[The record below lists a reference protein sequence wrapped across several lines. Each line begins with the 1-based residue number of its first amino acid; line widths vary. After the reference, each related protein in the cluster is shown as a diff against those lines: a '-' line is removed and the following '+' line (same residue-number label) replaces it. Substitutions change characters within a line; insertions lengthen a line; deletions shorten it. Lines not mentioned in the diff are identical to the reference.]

1 MPDPAARCAVFD
13 LDGTLVDSAPD
24 IHAALDRLMARRS
37 LPGFARAEVVGM
49 IGDGVRALMERAFAA
64 RGITLDE
71 DGFGHFMAD
80 YEANAA
86 VLTRPFAGIPEL
98 LSALEATGWRLAVC
112 TNKPAAAARVLLSR
126 LGLDRHFSALGAG
139 DSFPM
144 RKPDPG
150 HLRATLA
157 AAGARVEG
165 AVMIGDHANDML
177 AARGAGVR
185 AIFAGWGYGPHSM
198 AGEAPI
204 AVDVFALRALL
215 GQSIFKPSGTLGDSE
230 NADR

>member
-1 MPDPAARCAVFD
+1 MPDRAQPCAVFD

-24 IHAALDRLMARRS
+24 LHAALNRLMATKR
-37 LPGFARAEVVGM
+37 LPGFARAEVVAM
-49 IGDGVRALMERAFAA
+49 IGDGVRVLLERAHAA
-64 RGITLDE
+64 RGLPLDE
-71 DGFGHFMAD
+71 ASLDHFMTD

-98 LSALEATGWRLAVC
+98 LSALEAAGWQLAVC
-112 TNKPAAAARVLLSR
+112 TNKPEAAARVLLSG
-126 LGLDRHFSALGAG
+126 LGLYGHFSTLGGG
-139 DSFPM
+139 DSFRM

-157 AAGARVEG
+157 AAGAAPEA
-165 AVMIGDHANDML
+165 AVMIGDHRNDIE

-198 AGEAPI
+198 AGGAPI
-204 AVDVFALRALL
+204 AADVAALRAML
-215 GQSIFKPSGTLGDSE
+215 
-230 NADR
+230 R

>member
-1 MPDPAARCAVFD
+1 MPDFARRCAVFD

-24 IHAALDRLMARRS
+24 IHAALDRLMARRR

-49 IGDGVRALMERAFAA
+49 IGDGVRVLLERAHAA

-71 DGFGHFMAD
+71 ASLDHFMTD

-86 VLTRPFAGIPEL
+86 VLTQPFAGIPEL
-98 LSALEATGWRLAVC
+98 LSALQASGWRLAVC
-112 TNKPAAAARVLLSR
+112 TNKPEAAARVLLSG
-126 LGLDRHFSALGAG
+126 LGLDRHFSALGGG

-157 AAGARVEG
+157 AAGAAPDQ

-185 AIFAGWGYGPHSM
+185 AIFAGWGYGPQSM
-198 AGEAPI
+198 AGGAPI
-204 AVDVFALRALL
+204 ALDVAGLRSLL
-215 GQSIFKPSGTLGDSE
+215 G
-230 NADR
+230 

>member
-1 MPDPAARCAVFD
+1 MPDPGPRCAVFD

-24 IHAALDRLMARRS
+24 IHAALDRLMARRR

-49 IGDGVRALMERAFAA
+49 IGDGVRVLLERAHAA

-71 DGFGHFMAD
+71 ESFDHFMAD

-86 VLTRPFAGIPEL
+86 VLTRPFDGISEW
-98 LSALEATGWRLAVC
+98 LSTLGDAGWRLAVC
-112 TNKPAAAARVLLSR
+112 TNKPEAAARVLLSG
-126 LGLDRHFSALGAG
+126 LGLDRHFSALGGG

-157 AAGARVEG
+157 AAGAAPEE

-185 AIFAGWGYGPHSM
+185 AIFAGWGYGPQHM
-198 AGEAPI
+198 AGGAPI
-204 AVDVFALRALL
+204 ALDVAALRSLL
-215 GQSIFKPSGTLGDSE
+215 I
-230 NADR
+230 

>member
-1 MPDPAARCAVFD
+1 MPDLAPRCAVFD

-24 IHAALDRLMARRS
+24 IHAALDRLMARRQ

-49 IGDGVRALMERAFAA
+49 IGDGVRVLLERAHAA
-64 RGITLDE
+64 RGIALDE
-71 DGFGHFMAD
+71 ASFEHFMAD

-86 VLTRPFAGIPEL
+86 VLTQPFAGIPEL
-98 LSALEATGWRLAVC
+98 LGALSDAGWRLAVC
-112 TNKPAAAARVLLSR
+112 TNKPEAAARVLLSR
-126 LGLDRHFSALGAG
+126 LGLNHHFSALGGG

-157 AAGARVEG
+157 AAGAAPDQ

-185 AIFAGWGYGPHSM
+185 AIFAGWGYGPQSM
-198 AGEAPI
+198 AGNAPI
-204 AVDVFALRALL
+204 ALDVPALRALL
-215 GQSIFKPSGTLGDSE
+215 G
-230 NADR
+230 

>member
-1 MPDPAARCAVFD
+1 MPEAAPRCAVFD

-24 IHAALDRLMARRS
+24 IHAALDRLMARRR

-49 IGDGVRALMERAFAA
+49 IGDGVRVLLERAHAA
-64 RGITLDE
+64 RGITLDQASF
-71 DGFGHFMAD
+71 DHFMAD

-86 VLTRPFAGIPEL
+86 VLTKPFAGIPEL
-98 LSALEATGWRLAVC
+98 LGALGDAGWRLAVC
-112 TNKPAAAARVLLSR
+112 TNKPEAAARVLLSG
-126 LGLDRHFSALGAG
+126 LGLDRHFSALGGG

-157 AAGARVEG
+157 AAGAAPEE
-165 AVMIGDHANDML
+165 AVMIGDHAKDMR

-185 AIFAGWGYGPHSM
+185 AIFAGWGYGPQHM
-198 AGEAPI
+198 AGGAPI
-204 AVDVFALRALL
+204 ALNVTDLRALL
-215 GQSIFKPSGTLGDSE
+215 G
-230 NADR
+230 

>member
-1 MPDPAARCAVFD
+1 MPDRVLRCAVFD

-24 IHAALDRLMARRS
+24 LHAALDRLMAMKR
-37 LPGFARAEVVGM
+37 LPGFARAEVVAM
-49 IGDGVRALMERAFAA
+49 IGDGVRVLLERAYAA
-64 RGITLDE
+64 RGIALDE
-71 DGFGHFMAD
+71 ADLQHFMTD

-86 VLTRPFAGIPEL
+86 VLTRPFDGIPEL
-98 LSALEATGWRLAVC
+98 LGGLRNAGWRLAVC
-112 TNKPAAAARVLLSR
+112 TNKPEGAARVLLSG
-126 LGLDRHFSALGAG
+126 LGLDGHFSALGGG

-157 AAGARVEG
+157 AAGAVPED
-165 AVMIGDHANDML
+165 AVMIGDHRNDIE

-198 AGEAPI
+198 AGGAPI
-204 AVDVFALRALL
+204 AADVAALRAML
-215 GQSIFKPSGTLGDSE
+215 
-230 NADR
+230 R

>member
-1 MPDPAARCAVFD
+1 MPDRVLRCAVFD

-24 IHAALDRLMARRS
+24 LHAALDRLMAVKR

-49 IGDGVRALMERAFAA
+49 IGDGVRVLLERAYAA
-64 RGITLDE
+64 RSIALDE
-71 DGFGHFMAD
+71 ADLQHFMTD

-86 VLTRPFAGIPEL
+86 VLTRAFDGIPEL
-98 LSALEATGWRLAVC
+98 LGGLRDAGWRLAVC
-112 TNKPAAAARVLLSR
+112 TNKPEGAARVLLSG
-126 LGLDRHFSALGAG
+126 LGLDGHFSALGGG

-157 AAGARVEG
+157 AAGAVPED
-165 AVMIGDHANDML
+165 AVMIGDHRNDIE

-198 AGEAPI
+198 AGGAPI
-204 AVDVFALRALL
+204 AADVTGLRALL
-215 GQSIFKPSGTLGDSE
+215 G
-230 NADR
+230 

>member
-1 MPDPAARCAVFD
+1 MPDQARRCAVFD

-24 IHAALDRLMARRS
+24 IHAALDRLMARRR

-49 IGDGVRALMERAFAA
+49 IGDGVRVLLERACAA
-64 RGITLDE
+64 RGIALDE
-71 DGFGHFMAD
+71 ESFDHFMAD

-86 VLTRPFAGIPEL
+86 VLTQPFAGIPEL
-98 LSALEATGWRLAVC
+98 LRGLGDAGWRLAVC
-112 TNKPAAAARVLLSR
+112 TNKPEAAARVLLAG
-126 LGLDRHFSALGAG
+126 LGLDRHFRALGGG

-157 AAGARVEG
+157 AAGAAPEQ

-198 AGEAPI
+198 AGGAPI
-204 AVDVFALRALL
+204 AADVAALRALL
-215 GQSIFKPSGTLGDSE
+215 S
-230 NADR
+230 

>member
-1 MPDPAARCAVFD
+1 MPDLAPRCAVFD

-24 IHAALDRLMARRS
+24 IHAALDRLMAQRR
-37 LPGFARAEVVGM
+37 LPGFGRAEVVGM
-49 IGDGVRALMERAFAA
+49 IGDGVRVLLERAFAA
-64 RGITLDE
+64 RGLPLDE
-71 DGFGHFMAD
+71 ASHAAFMAD
-80 YEANAA
+80 YEVNAA
-86 VLTRPFAGIPEL
+86 VLTRAFDGIPDL
-98 LSALEATGWRLAVC
+98 LGRLRHAGWRMAVC
-112 TNKPAAAARVLLSR
+112 TNKPEGAARALLA
-126 LGLDRHFSALGAG
+126 GLELDGFFGALGGG

-157 AAGARVEG
+157 AIGAAPEA

-198 AGEAPI
+198 AGDAPI
-204 AVDVFALRALL
+204 AADVAALRALL
-215 GQSIFKPSGTLGDSE
+215 G
-230 NADR
+230 

>member
-1 MPDPAARCAVFD
+1 MPDPAQRCAVFD

-24 IHAALDRLMARRS
+24 IHAALDRLMAHRR

-49 IGDGVRALMERAFAA
+49 IGDGVRVLLERACTA
-64 RGITLDE
+64 RGIALDE
-71 DGFGHFMAD
+71 ESFDHFMAD

-98 LSALEATGWRLAVC
+98 LSALGDAGWRLAVC
-112 TNKPAAAARVLLSR
+112 TNKPETAARVLLSG
-126 LGLDRHFSALGAG
+126 LGLDRHFTALGGG
-139 DSFPM
+139 DSFPV

-157 AAGARVEG
+157 AAGVTAEQ

-185 AIFAGWGYGPHSM
+185 
-198 AGEAPI
+198 
-204 AVDVFALRALL
+204 
-215 GQSIFKPSGTLGDSE
+215 
-230 NADR
+230 

>member
-1 MPDPAARCAVFD
+1 MRASPGCRLLMPDRAQPCAVFD

-24 IHAALDRLMARRS
+24 LHAALDRLMAVKR
-37 LPGFARAEVVGM
+37 LPGFARAEVVAM
-49 IGDGVRALMERAFAA
+49 IGDGVRVLLERAYAA
-64 RGITLDE
+64 RGIALDE
-71 DGFGHFMAD
+71 ADLQHFMTD

-86 VLTRPFAGIPEL
+86 VLTRAFDGIPEL
-98 LSALEATGWRLAVC
+98 LGGLRDAGWRLAVC
-112 TNKPAAAARVLLSR
+112 TNKPEGAARVLLSG
-126 LGLDRHFSALGAG
+126 LGLNDHFTALGGG

-157 AAGARVEG
+157 AAGAAPED
-165 AVMIGDHANDML
+165 AVMIGDHRNDIE

-198 AGEAPI
+198 AGGAPI
-204 AVDVFALRALL
+204 AADVAALSAML
-215 GQSIFKPSGTLGDSE
+215 Q
-230 NADR
+230 

>member
-1 MPDPAARCAVFD
+1 MPEAPTRCAVFD

-24 IHAALDRLMARRS
+24 IHAALDRLMARRQ

-49 IGDGVRALMERAFAA
+49 IGDGVRVLLERAHAA
-64 RGITLDE
+64 RGLPLDE
-71 DGFGHFMAD
+71 ASLDHFMAD

-98 LSALEATGWRLAVC
+98 LGGLRDAGWQLAVC
-112 TNKPAAAARVLLSR
+112 TNKPEAAARVLLSG
-126 LGLDRHFSALGAG
+126 LGLDGHFSALGGG
-139 DSFPM
+139 DSFHM

-157 AAGARVEG
+157 AAGAAPEA
-165 AVMIGDHANDML
+165 AVMIGDHANDIE

-198 AGEAPI
+198 AGGAPI
-204 AVDVFALRALL
+204 AADVAALRALL
-215 GQSIFKPSGTLGDSE
+215 S
-230 NADR
+230 

>member
-1 MPDPAARCAVFD
+1 MPDRAQSCAVFD

-24 IHAALDRLMARRS
+24 LHAALDRLMAVKR
-37 LPGFARAEVVGM
+37 LPGFARAEVVAM
-49 IGDGVRALMERAFAA
+49 IGDGVRVLLERAYAA

-71 DGFGHFMAD
+71 AGLQHFMTD

-86 VLTRPFAGIPEL
+86 VLTRAFDGIPEL
-98 LSALEATGWRLAVC
+98 LGGLRDAGWRLAVC
-112 TNKPAAAARVLLSR
+112 TNKPEGAARVLLSG
-126 LGLDRHFSALGAG
+126 LGLDGHFSALGGG

-157 AAGARVEG
+157 AAGALPED
-165 AVMIGDHANDML
+165 AVMIGDHRNDIE

-198 AGEAPI
+198 AGGAPI
-204 AVDVFALRALL
+204 AADVAALRAML
-215 GQSIFKPSGTLGDSE
+215 
-230 NADR
+230 R

>member
-1 MPDPAARCAVFD
+1 MPDQPLRCAVFD

-24 IHAALDRLMARRS
+24 IHAALDRLMVHRR
-37 LPGFARAEVVGM
+37 LPSFARAEVVGM
-49 IGDGVRALMERAFAA
+49 IGDGVRVLLERAFAA
-64 RGITLDE
+64 RGLVLDE
-71 DGFGHFMAD
+71 DGFAHFMAD

-86 VLTRPFAGIPEL
+86 VLTRPFDGIPEL
-98 LSALEATGWRLAVC
+98 LRGLGDAGWRLAVC
-112 TNKPAAAARVLLSR
+112 TNKPVAAARVLLSG
-126 LGLDRHFSALGAG
+126 LGLDHHFSALGGG

-157 AAGARVEG
+157 AAGVNAEG

-185 AIFAGWGYGPHSM
+185 AIFAGWGYGPQSM
-198 AGEAPI
+198 AGDAPI
-204 AVDVFALRALL
+204 AVDVAAVRALL
-215 GQSIFKPSGTLGDSE
+215 
-230 NADR
+230 A

>member
-1 MPDPAARCAVFD
+1 MPDRVLRCAVFD

-24 IHAALDRLMARRS
+24 LHAALDRLMAVKR

-49 IGDGVRALMERAFAA
+49 IGDGVRVLLERAYAA
-64 RGITLDE
+64 RSIALDE
-71 DGFGHFMAD
+71 ADLQHFMTD

-86 VLTRPFAGIPEL
+86 VLTRAFDGIPEL
-98 LSALEATGWRLAVC
+98 LGGLRDAGWRLAVC
-112 TNKPAAAARVLLSR
+112 TNKPEGAARVLLSG
-126 LGLDRHFSALGAG
+126 LGLDGHFSALGGG

-157 AAGARVEG
+157 AAGAPPEA
-165 AVMIGDHANDML
+165 AVMIGDHRNDID

-198 AGEAPI
+198 AGGAPI
-204 AVDVFALRALL
+204 AADVTGLRAML
-215 GQSIFKPSGTLGDSE
+215 G
-230 NADR
+230 

>member
-1 MPDPAARCAVFD
+1 MPDQTLRSAVFD

-24 IHAALDRLMARRS
+24 IHAALDRLMVHRR
-37 LPGFARAEVVGM
+37 LPSFARAEVVGM
-49 IGDGVRALMERAFAA
+49 IGDGVRVLLERAFAA
-64 RGITLDE
+64 RGVVLDE
-71 DGFGHFMAD
+71 VGFAHFMAD

-86 VLTRPFAGIPEL
+86 VLTRPFDGIPEL
-98 LSALEATGWRLAVC
+98 LRDLTDAGWRLAVC
-112 TNKPAAAARVLLSR
+112 TNKPAAAARVLLSA
-126 LGLDRHFSALGAG
+126 LGLDGHFSALGGG

-157 AAGARVEG
+157 AAGVNAEG

-185 AIFAGWGYGPHSM
+185 AIFAGWGYGPQSM
-198 AGEAPI
+198 AGDAPI
-204 AVDVFALRALL
+204 AVDVAAVRALL
-215 GQSIFKPSGTLGDSE
+215 
-230 NADR
+230 A

>member
-1 MPDPAARCAVFD
+1 MPDFARRCAVFD

-24 IHAALDRLMARRS
+24 IHAALDRLMARRR

-49 IGDGVRALMERAFAA
+49 IGDGVRVLLERAHAA

-71 DGFGHFMAD
+71 ASFDHFMTD

-86 VLTRPFAGIPEL
+86 VLTQPFAGIPEL
-98 LSALEATGWRLAVC
+98 LSALQASGWRLAVC
-112 TNKPAAAARVLLSR
+112 TNKPEAAARVLLSD
-126 LGLDRHFSALGAG
+126 LGLDRHFSALGGG

-157 AAGARVEG
+157 AAGAAPDQ

-185 AIFAGWGYGPHSM
+185 AIFAGWGYGPQSM
-198 AGEAPI
+198 AGGAPI
-204 AVDVFALRALL
+204 ALDVAGLRSLL
-215 GQSIFKPSGTLGDSE
+215 G
-230 NADR
+230 

>member
-1 MPDPAARCAVFD
+1 MPDPAPRCAVFD

-24 IHAALDRLMARRS
+24 IHAALDRLMARRR

-49 IGDGVRALMERAFAA
+49 IGDGVRVLLERAHAA

-71 DGFGHFMAD
+71 ASFDHFMTD

-86 VLTRPFAGIPEL
+86 VLTQPFTGIPEL
-98 LSALEATGWRLAVC
+98 LSALQASGWRLAVC
-112 TNKPAAAARVLLSR
+112 TNKPEAAARVLLAG
-126 LGLDRHFSALGAG
+126 LGLDRHFSALGGG

-157 AAGARVEG
+157 AAGAAPDQ
-165 AVMIGDHANDML
+165 AVMIGDHATDML

-185 AIFAGWGYGPHSM
+185 AIFAGWGYGPQSM
-198 AGEAPI
+198 AGGAPI
-204 AVDVFALRALL
+204 ALDVAGLRSLL
-215 GQSIFKPSGTLGDSE
+215 G
-230 NADR
+230 

>member
-1 MPDPAARCAVFD
+1 MPDQARRCAVFD

-24 IHAALDRLMARRS
+24 IHAALDRLMARRR

-49 IGDGVRALMERAFAA
+49 IGDGVRVLLERACAA
-64 RGITLDE
+64 RGIALDE
-71 DGFGHFMAD
+71 ESFDHFMAD

-86 VLTRPFAGIPEL
+86 VLTQPFVGIPEL
-98 LSALEATGWRLAVC
+98 LRGLGDAGWRLAVC
-112 TNKPAAAARVLLSR
+112 TNKPEAAARVLLAG
-126 LGLDRHFSALGAG
+126 LGLDRHFSALGGG

-157 AAGARVEG
+157 AAGAAPEQ

-177 AARGAGVR
+177 AARAMARKAWR
-185 AIFAGWGYGPHSM
+185 AARPSRRMSRRCAVFWAD
-198 AGEAPI
+198 API
-204 AVDVFALRALL
+204 
-215 GQSIFKPSGTLGDSE
+215 
-230 NADR
+230 

>member
-1 MPDPAARCAVFD
+1 MPDFARRCAVFD

-24 IHAALDRLMARRS
+24 IHAALDRLMARRR

-49 IGDGVRALMERAFAA
+49 IGDGVRVLLERAHAA

-71 DGFGHFMAD
+71 ASFDHFMTD

-86 VLTRPFAGIPEL
+86 VLTQPFAGIPEL
-98 LSALEATGWRLAVC
+98 LNALQASGWRLAVC
-112 TNKPAAAARVLLSR
+112 TNKPEAAARVLLSG
-126 LGLDRHFSALGAG
+126 LGLDRHFSALGGG

-157 AAGARVEG
+157 AAGAAPDQ

-185 AIFAGWGYGPHSM
+185 AIFAGWGYGPQSM
-198 AGEAPI
+198 AGGAPI
-204 AVDVFALRALL
+204 ALDVAGLRSLL
-215 GQSIFKPSGTLGDSE
+215 G
-230 NADR
+230 

>member
-1 MPDPAARCAVFD
+1 MPDRVLRCAVFD

-24 IHAALDRLMARRS
+24 LHAALDRLMAVKR
-37 LPGFARAEVVGM
+37 LPGFARAEVVAM
-49 IGDGVRALMERAFAA
+49 IGDGVRVLLERAYAT
-64 RGITLDE
+64 RGIALDE
-71 DGFGHFMAD
+71 ADLQHFMTD

-86 VLTRPFAGIPEL
+86 VLTRAFDGIPEL
-98 LSALEATGWRLAVC
+98 LGGLRDAGWRLAVC
-112 TNKPAAAARVLLSR
+112 TNKPEGAARVLLSG
-126 LGLDRHFSALGAG
+126 LGLDGHFSALGGG

-157 AAGARVEG
+157 AAGAAPED
-165 AVMIGDHANDML
+165 AVMIGDHRNDIE

-198 AGEAPI
+198 AGGAPI
-204 AVDVFALRALL
+204 AADVAALRAML
-215 GQSIFKPSGTLGDSE
+215 
-230 NADR
+230 R